1 MKPSVRPE
9 NPRFSSGPCPKR
21 PGWTPHIFERA
32 LLGRSH
38 RSTSAKA
45 KLKEAVERTR
55 QVLEVP
61 DDHLV
66 GIIPA
71 SDTGAVELALWSM
84 LGARPVDVLAW
95 ESFSKDW
102 ATDIFEHLGLDEA
115 RLFEAD

>member
-21 PGWTPHIFERA
+21 PGWTPQIFEKA

-45 KLKEAVERTR
+45 KLKEAVEHTR
-55 QVLEVP
+55 QILEVP
-61 DDHLV
+61 DSHLI

-95 ESFSKDW
+95 ESF
-102 ATDIFEHLGLDEA
+102 
-115 RLFEAD
+115 